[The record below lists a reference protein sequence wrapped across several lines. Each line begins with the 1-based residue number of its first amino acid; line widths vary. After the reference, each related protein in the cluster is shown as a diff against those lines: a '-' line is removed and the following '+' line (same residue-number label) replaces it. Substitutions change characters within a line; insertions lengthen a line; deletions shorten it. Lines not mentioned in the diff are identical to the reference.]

1 VKTQKIL
8 FAPLRGID
16 DSYRPSQSPPK
27 ALRIRDMRYNQKDS
41 WENSGGYKVLVPND
55 AEGDPAWNAF
65 GEIESLHWF
74 SQHGGN
80 RQHMVFE
87 GHNGTDMRL
96 YVFDGSLSTTVKWR
110 PLVKSDGSTADART
124 RIESPHLRTQS
135 FAFGGRL
142 YLFNGKDPA
151 LIFNGRYVEPAGFDG
166 KPSAPTGQTLRKG
179 ATGIK
184 ELGLGRKPVSGSS
197 APDADDPIRDFGYRY
212 KVTFIN
218 ERGQESPPSDAS
230 SLITGENDING
241 KRKFVVVTMPKGG
254 DTIVARRIYRT
265 RQCLD
270 TSGDMLSRAIGSNFY
285 FLTEI
290 SNNAQ
295 TLFEDG
301 IQDAFLGPLLDED
314 DFGTWPAAASMGAV
328 FKNRVFLAGETSTDV
343 RFSAV
348 LRPEV
353 FPKANILSFGQDECG
368 QVTGLYAS
376 QNALLVFKQRGVFLI
391 KSEDSNDGSFFSAQN
406 ISRDIGCIAPNSI
419 AEVPGV
425 GVFFLAQDG
434 VYAIQGSLESGQGNL
449 RIIRYSSPISNLT
462 GRINNAAAIQ
472 ACGTYYPQDKEYW
485 LAVAVDGSEK
495 NNFVLVYHGNIGSWS
510 FRENFPIADAVVSQD
525 HRGYYLFGSNDSN
538 NKGVHAYTRGA
549 GTKGSNAST
558 SKIEP
563 LWETTDLDFNGPFAA
578 FSPKYV
584 VCDVIGYGDNDFELS
599 YRINRNI
606 TFVESAKS
614 VDQQDLTNV
623 YSVYNTA
630 TWSTSSQW
638 YEHRPIPIRFDI
650 TTLGQPA
657 CRELRLTF
665 ESSGRR
671 MQVLSF
677 QIGVVAGAPYEK
689 VVPVSSVVEEQ
700 RG

>member
-1 VKTQKIL
+1 MKTQKIL

-16 DSYRPSQSPPK
+16 DSYRPAQSPPK
-27 ALRIRDMRYNQKDS
+27 ALRIRDMRYNIKDA

-55 AEGDPAWNAF
+55 IEGTPAWNDF
-65 GEIESLHWF
+65 DEIESLHWF
-74 SQHGGN
+74 SQHSGN
-80 RQHMVFE
+80 RQHLVFE
-87 GHNGTDMRL
+87 GYDGTDMRL
-96 YVFDGSLSTTVKWR
+96 YVFDGSLGTTVKWR
-110 PLVKSDGSTADART
+110 ALVKADGSTADPRT
-124 RIESPHLRTQS
+124 RIEGPHLRTMS

-142 YLFNGKDPA
+142 YLFNGKDPP
-151 LIFNGRYVEPAGFDG
+151 LVYNGRYVEQAGFDG
-166 KPSAPTGQTLRKG
+166 RPAAPTGQTLRKG
-179 ATGIK
+179 VTGIK
-184 ELGLGRKPVSGSS
+184 ELGLGRKPSVSGSPP
-197 APDADDPIRDFGYRY
+197 AADDPIRDFGYRY

-230 SLITGENDING
+230 SLITGENDQNG
-241 KRKFVVVTMPKGG
+241 KRKFAMITIPKGG
-254 DTIVARRIYRT
+254 DNIVARRIYRT

-295 TLFEDG
+295 TTFEDG
-301 IQDAFLGPLLDED
+301 IQDAFLGPLIDED
-314 DFGTWPAAASMGAV
+314 DFGTWPAAATMGAV

-353 FPKANILSFGQDECG
+353 FPEANILSFGQDECG

-391 KSEDSNDGSFFSAQN
+391 KSEESNDGSFFSAQN
-406 ISRDIGCIAPNSI
+406 ISRDVGCIAPNSI

-434 VYAIQGSLESGQGNL
+434 VYAIDGSLESGQANL
-449 RIIRYSSPISNLT
+449 RIVRYSSPISNLA
-462 GRINNAAAIQ
+462 GRINNAASIQ
-472 ACGTYYPQDKEYW
+472 ACGTYYPEDKEYW
-485 LAVAVDGSEK
+485 LAVPVDGSEK

-510 FRENFPIADAVVSQD
+510 FRENFPIADAIITQD
-525 HRGYYLFGSNDSN
+525 HRGYYFFGSNDSN
-538 NKGVHAYTRGA
+538 NKGLHVYTRGA
-549 GTKGSNAST
+549 GTKGSSAAT
-558 SKIEP
+558 QAIEP
-563 LWETTDLDFNGPFAA
+563 LWETTDLDFNGPFSA

-584 VCDVIGYGDNDFELS
+584 VCDVIGYGDNDFELT
-599 YRINRNI
+599 YRINRDL
-606 TFVESAKS
+606 TAVESAKS

-623 YSVYNTA
+623 YDVYNTA
-630 TWSTSSQW
+630 VWSSDSQW

-650 TTLGQPA
+650 TTLGKPA

-665 ESSGRR
+665 ESAGRR

-677 QIGVVAGAPYEK
+677 QIGVVAGAPYDK
-689 VVPVSSVVEEQ
+689 VIPVSSVVEEQ